1 MTKSCFIFN
10 GRNVLGCLWQSR
22 KKPTNDHSSL
32 VVQHR
37 KGGEIERDR
46 EREREKERDADIKIR
61 ERACIKR

>member
-10 GRNVLGCLWQSR
+10 VRNVLGCLWQSR

-37 KGGEIERDR
+37 KGGEMEREREEDRDKCKR
-46 EREREKERDADIKIR
+46 ERERER
-61 ERACIKR
+61 EREMQI